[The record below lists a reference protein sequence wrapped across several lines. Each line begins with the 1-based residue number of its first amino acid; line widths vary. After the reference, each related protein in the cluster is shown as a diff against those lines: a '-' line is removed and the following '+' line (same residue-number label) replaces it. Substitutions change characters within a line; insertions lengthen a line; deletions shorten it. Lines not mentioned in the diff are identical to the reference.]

1 VARSPDRATLL
12 TEGLPNLQ
20 ETFGRCGCLLK
31 DFAVI
36 TQEYRLNRPRFPQT
50 QLAAYQGQ
58 WVAFSS
64 DGRRIVGCGSTVG
77 ELETELAKAGEV
89 AQQVVFEWVAG
100 PEEDSLAPGGD
111 LV

>member
-1 VARSPDRATLL
+1 
-12 TEGLPNLQ
+12 
-20 ETFGRCGCLLK
+20 
-31 DFAVI
+31 VI

-50 QLAAYQGQ
+50 ELAAYQGR

-64 DGRRIVGCGSTVG
+64 DGRRIVGCGRTVG
-77 ELETELAKAGEV
+77 EVEAELTTTGED